1 MLTPVRFDSFKEM
14 ITKYNH
20 VPWIW
25 FNSSLSQDELLDGFT
40 AHFSLTPKQLEKL
53 ANKQRIVLCEAEG
66 TYQLYYLVT
75 KGVIK

>member
-14 ITKYNH
+14 IAKYNH

-25 FNSSLSQDELLDGFT
+25 FNSSLSQNELLVSFK
-40 AHFSLTPKQLEKL
+40 AHFGLTPKQLEEL
-53 ANKQRIVLCEAEG
+53 VGKQRIILCEAEG